1 MGRDNQSDAA
11 YETRQ
16 KKFPHFILSFI
27 LIHDNTKHSKS
38 LISRYKKK
46 FYNSKQYKNDK
57 FVTPINDQL
66 SNYSCVGSVLIIQK
80 HKQAHINMLIQ
91 RVPISNGV
99 NEPKAEVQ
107 WPSLFFFPRCRRR
120 CFLNVSWACIK
131 SEYFIVDFIICLLT
145 ISLYLRV
152 HINPTRQ

>member
-1 MGRDNQSDAA
+1 MQHMKQERKSSPIS
-11 YETRQ
+11 
-16 KKFPHFILSFI
+16 FLFFIFI
-27 LIHDNTKHSKS
+27 NDNTKHLKS
-38 LISRYKKK
+38 LISRYKEKS
-46 FYNSKQYKNDK
+46 YNSKQYKNDK

-107 WPSLFFFPRCRRR
+107 WPSLFLFSRQRRR

-145 ISLYLRV
+145 ISLYLRA